1 MNKWTNMNEYGE
13 MKLMKNE
20 MINIYIGKIQSPV
33 NIIQWSLFEKNAAYY
48 HIG

>member
-1 MNKWTNMNEYGE
+1 MNEYGE

-33 NIIQWSLFEKNAAYY
+33 NIIQ
-48 HIG
+48 